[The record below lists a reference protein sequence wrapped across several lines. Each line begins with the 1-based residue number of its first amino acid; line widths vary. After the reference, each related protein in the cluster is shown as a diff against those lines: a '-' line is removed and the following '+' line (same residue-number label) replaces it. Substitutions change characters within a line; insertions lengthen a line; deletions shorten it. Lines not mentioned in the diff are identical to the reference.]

1 MTNCIFLKVSDP
13 LMYFSLMKDHIPLSV
28 DMTATSVSKKIK
40 WPCIFLRYVREAEC
54 YCAMCQKAKSLNCM
68 KLSYEI
74 KVFRHKG
81 CGDDGLAI
89 MTQESLNVT
98 VGCYCMNG
106 VPQDATPRPKYDD
119 VQLS

>member
-1 MTNCIFLKVSDP
+1 
-13 LMYFSLMKDHIPLSV
+13 
-28 DMTATSVSKKIK
+28 
-40 WPCIFLRYVREAEC
+40 
-54 YCAMCQKAKSLNCM
+54 MCQKAKSLNCM